1 MNLGNIIR
9 NAMGRTTS
17 GTKVGGTRR
26 RTGGMNTAGR
36 PHTAGRAG
44 GTLADRIRGMLKRH

>member
-9 NAMGRTTS
+9 NAMGRTTN
-17 GTKVGGTRR
+17 GTKAGGTMR

-36 PHTAGRAG
+36 PHTTGRAG

>member
-17 GTKVGGTRR
+17 GTKAGGAVR
-26 RTGGMNTAGR
+26 RTGGMNSAGR
-36 PHTAGRAG
+36 ANTAGRAG
-44 GTLADRIRGMLKRH
+44 GTLANRIRGMLKRR